1 MRVAHVMAG
10 AVHGGAEVFFER
22 LVLASAAAGDDVLP
36 VIRGEP
42 GRAARLA
49 ALDPVQLRFG
59 GALDLGTGPRLRAA
73 LRRFGPSVVVAWMGR
88 AARFAP
94 PGSWTLVG
102 RLGGYYDLGRFRR
115 CDHLVANTAGLV
127 GWILGQGWPAARVHH
142 LPNFVPDLAG
152 GDAAALGVP
161 RPRVLAMGRLHPNK
175 AFDVLVRAMGRLP
188 GVQLVLAG
196 DGPERPSLTAL
207 ARAEGVAD
215 RVHLLGWRDDAAAL
229 LAACDALAV
238 PSRQEPLGNVVV
250 EGWSAGLP
258 VVAADSAGP
267 RELIRSGEDGLLVP
281 REDAEAL
288 ARALGTVL
296 GAPALAR
303 RLGAAGRARWA
314 GEFAQEPVVARWRAG
329 LAAMAA

>member
-1 MRVAHVMAG
+1 MCT
-10 AVHGGAEVFFER
+10 
-22 LVLASAAAGDDVLP
+22 
-36 VIRGEP
+36 EP
-42 GRAARLA
+42 RWTRS
-49 ALDPVQLRFG
+49 
-59 GALDLGTGPRLRAA
+59 GPKLRAA
-73 LRRFGPSVVVAWMGR
+73 LRRFGPAVTVAWMGR

-94 PGSWTLVG
+94 RGAWTLVG

-127 GWILGQGWPAARVHH
+127 RWIKGQGWPAARVHH

-152 GDAAALGVP
+152 AEPAPLDIP

-175 AFDVLVRAMGRLP
+175 AFDVLIRAMRRLP
-188 GVQLVLAG
+188 GARLVLAG
-196 DGPERPSLTAL
+196 DGPERAALEAL

-229 LAACDALAV
+229 LASCDVLAV

-250 EGWSAGLP
+250 EGWSAGRA
-258 VVAADSAGP
+258 VVAADAAGP
-267 RELIRSGEDGLLVP
+267 RELIQPGEDGLLVP

-288 ARALGTVL
+288 ATALGTVL
-296 GAPALAR
+296 GAPPLAR
-303 RLGAAGRARWA
+303 RLGEAGRARWA
-314 GEFAQEPVVARWRAG
+314 AEFAETPVVARWRAS